1 MTLEIFLNEFGATLQ
16 EGSLLSL
23 GLALVAGI
31 VSSGICPC
39 TLPVGLGFAGYVGS
53 ASVKESKTGFIIT
66 SSFFAGIVICLTILG
81 AIAGYA
87 GALLTEVFG
96 KYWALGM
103 GVISLVAVGVAFYD
117 PYLKVTKLEALRTPG
132 IGGSFIYGFAFSL
145 GTSAA
150 PLLLLLSIAAA
161 KASIFYGLILALS
174 FGVGRGLPFL
184 VVGLFAGS
192 VSKLAKLSWL
202 RKSIQIVSGI
212 ALLYVSFYFFRVF
225 SYYL

>member
-1 MTLEIFLNEFGATLQ
+1 MTLESLLNEFSITLQ

-23 GLALVAGI
+23 GLALVVGV

-53 ASVKESKTGFIIT
+53 ASVKESRIGFVIT
-66 SSFFAGIVICLTILG
+66 FSFFTGIVICLAILG

-87 GALLTEVFG
+87 GAFLTEAFG

-103 GVISLVAVGVAFYD
+103 GVISLVAAGIAFYG
-117 PYLKVTKLEALRTPG
+117 PNLKVTKLEALRTPG
-132 IGGSFIYGFAFSL
+132 IGGSFIYGFLFSL

-150 PLLLLLSIAAA
+150 PLLLLLSVAAA

-174 FGVGRGLPFL
+174 FGIGRGLPFL

-202 RKSIQIVSGI
+202 RKIIQRISGI

>member
-1 MTLEIFLNEFGATLQ
+1 MTLENYLNEFSATLQ

-23 GLALVAGI
+23 GLTLVAGI

-53 ASVKESKTGFIIT
+53 ATVKESQTGFIIT
-66 SSFFAGIVICLTILG
+66 FSFFTGIVICLALLG
-81 AIAGYA
+81 AIAGYG
-87 GALLTEVFG
+87 GALLTEAFG

-103 GVISLVAVGVAFYD
+103 GVISLVAAGVAFYG
-117 PYLKVTKLEALRTPG
+117 PYLRVTKLEAIRTPG
-132 IGGSFIYGFAFSL
+132 IGGSFIYGFVFSL

-150 PLLLLLSIAAA
+150 PLLLLLSVAAA
-161 KASIFYGLILALS
+161 KANVFYGLILALS

-184 VVGLFAGS
+184 IVGFFAGS

-202 RKSIQIVSGI
+202 RKSIQIISGI